1 MYVRS
6 IVMERIMPCIADPMK
21 IRVVARADRDLKDVL
36 PYIDR
41 VLPLARYSETMKVL
55 TFKRGPSLITIYGDG
70 RITMTQV
77 ADEDEARRMLE
88 ELKELINETW
98 ERRGSIDVSEPRAKA
113 KLGVIE
119 VYAYLPKLNCRMC
132 GEQTCMA
139 FATKLLMME
148 RKIDECPL
156 LKEERYRGL
165 KETLESLPKS
175 AGVGVS

>member
-1 MYVRS
+1 MYVKR
-6 IVMERIMPCIADPMK
+6 IAIERVVPCIADPMK
-21 IRVVARADRDLKDVL
+21 VRVIARADRDLKDVL

-41 VLPLARYSETMKVL
+41 VLPLAHYSETMNIL

-77 ADEDEARRMLE
+77 ADEDEARKMLE

-98 ERRGSIDVSEPRAKA
+98 ERRGSIDTSGPRAKA

-119 VYAYLPKLNCRMC
+119 VYAYLPKLNCGMC
-132 GEQTCMA
+132 GEQTCIA

-156 LKEERYRGL
+156 LREEKNRGL
-165 KETLESLPKS
+165 KETLESLLKS
-175 AGVGVS
+175 AGIRVS